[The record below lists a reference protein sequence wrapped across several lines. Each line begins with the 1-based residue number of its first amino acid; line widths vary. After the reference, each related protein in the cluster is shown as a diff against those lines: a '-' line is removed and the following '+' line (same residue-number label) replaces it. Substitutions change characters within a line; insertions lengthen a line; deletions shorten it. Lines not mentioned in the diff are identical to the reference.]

1 MHIFDYTKTY
11 SSYETRNTYFI
22 SMVAFLA
29 LSFSMSES
37 FSQMKTVDS
46 FCFLHCFSMCSSKA
60 FGKKRT
66 ALRVDLNFTC
76 RYVVLQ
82 DAAAKHN
89 VTQRNVRK
97 SVCYTFNIIVQY
109 LCLQNVNFQNI
120 NITKLYLLLNLKL
133 VKVKFSKM

>member
-37 FSQMKTVDS
+37 FSQIKTVDI
-46 FCFLHCFSMCSSKA
+46 FCFLHCLSMYSSKA
-60 FGKKRT
+60 LGKKRT
-66 ALRVDLNFTC
+66 ALRVDLNFNF

-89 VTQRNVRK
+89 VTQRK
-97 SVCYTFNIIVQY
+97 CQEICMLHI
-109 LCLQNVNFQNI
+109 
-120 NITKLYLLLNLKL
+120 
-133 VKVKFSKM
+133 